1 MAQYER
7 YAELRDQAGLTD
19 YAVAKRADIVAST
32 LSDWKSGRS
41 VPKLQKLTRIAE
53 AINVKLEDLI
63 EEVDAG

>member
-19 YAVAKRADIVAST
+19 YAVAKRAGIVAST

-41 VPKLQKLTRIAE
+41 IPKLQKLTRIAE
-53 AINVKLEDLI
+53 AVNAKLDDLI
-63 EEVDAG
+63 EEVEA

>member
-19 YAVAKRADIVAST
+19 YAVAKRAGIVAST

-41 VPKLQKLTRIAE
+41 IPKLQKLTRIAE
-53 AINVKLEDLI
+53 AVNAKLDDLI
-63 EEVDAG
+63 EEVDT